1 MMKEARFRESELN
14 NSQQNKRVRQ
24 AVGQRLEEETKSC
37 DGLTNNDSMENQ
49 EQLFTIS
56 IYTENNIGLLNRIS
70 AIFQRRHINIES
82 INSSAS
88 EIDDVSRW
96 TILVHMTEVQ
106 IKKIIGQIEK
116 QVEVIKA
123 YYHTY
128 DQTIYTESC
137 LFKIKLD
144 LLFEEHQ
151 IQNIIKDTN
160 ARIVT
165 VNKDFFVLE
174 KSGRRSEV
182 DLLHR
187 ELSVFGIMQFN
198 RSGRIAVT
206 KDVMEISKMLTAL
219 NS

>member
-1 MMKEARFRESELN
+1 
-14 NSQQNKRVRQ
+14 
-24 AVGQRLEEETKSC
+24 
-37 DGLTNNDSMENQ
+37 MENQ

-56 IYTENNIGLLNRIS
+56 IYSENNIGLLNRIS

-88 EIDDVSRW
+88 EIEDVSRW
-96 TILVHMTEVQ
+96 TILVIMTEVN

-123 YYHTY
+123 YYHTE
-128 DQTIYTESC
+128 DETIYQESC
-137 LFKIKLD
+137 LFKIKSD
-144 LLFEEHQ
+144 LLFEEPQ
-151 IQNIIKDTN
+151 IQNIIKDSN

-165 VNKDFFVLE
+165 VNKEYFVLE

-182 DLLHR
+182 DLLYR
-187 ELSVFGIMQFN
+187 ELSVFGILQFN

-206 KDVMEISKMLTAL
+206 KDAMEITKMLAAL